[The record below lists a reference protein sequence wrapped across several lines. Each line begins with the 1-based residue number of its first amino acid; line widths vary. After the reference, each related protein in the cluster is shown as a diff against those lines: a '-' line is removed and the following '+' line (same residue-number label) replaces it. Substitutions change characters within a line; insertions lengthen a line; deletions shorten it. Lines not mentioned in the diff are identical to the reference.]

1 MNNKSA
7 KDIAFER
14 ERTKWRKQKRE
25 LEEQLRDKDVIIRS
39 LTDKISELEGVV
51 GQKDEWI
58 ERLLEY
64 TELTKED
71 LKIAVKKDKSVAEA
85 AKSFKGLMGLVGNF
99 GLY

>member
-14 ERTKWRKQKRE
+14 ERTKLQKQKRE
-25 LEEQLRDKDVIIRS
+25 VEEQLRDRDRTIKS
-39 LTDKISELEGVV
+39 LMDKISELENVIV
-51 GQKDEWI
+51 QKDEWI

-71 LKIAVKKDKSVAEA
+71 LKIKIEKDKASAEA
-85 AKSFKGLMGLVGNF
+85 LKTFNSLMGLCGRF
-99 GLY
+99 Y

>member
-14 ERTKWRKQKRE
+14 ERTKLRRQKRE
-25 LEEQLRDKDVIIRS
+25 LEEQLREKNQIIKS
-39 LTDKISELEGVV
+39 LTDKNSELESVIS
-51 GQKDEWI
+51 QKEEWI

-71 LKIAVKKDKSVAEA
+71 LKAAVEKDKSVAEA
-85 AKSFKGLMGLVGNF
+85 AKSLKGLMGLCGKF
-99 GLY
+99 Y

>member
-14 ERTKWRKQKRE
+14 ERTKLQKQKRE
-25 LEEQLRDKDVIIRS
+25 VEEQLRDRDKTIKS
-39 LTDKISELEGVV
+39 LMDKISELENVIV
-51 GQKDEWI
+51 QKDEWI

-71 LKIAVKKDKSVAEA
+71 LKIKIEKDKASAEA
-85 AKSFKGLMGLVGNF
+85 LKTFNSLMGLCGRF
-99 GLY
+99 Y

>member
-14 ERTKWRKQKRE
+14 ERTKLQKQKRE
-25 LEEQLRDKDVIIRS
+25 VEEQLRDRNKTIKS
-39 LTDKISELEGVV
+39 LMDKISELDNVIV
-51 GQKDEWI
+51 QKEQWI

-71 LKIAVKKDKSVAEA
+71 LKIKIEKDKASAEA
-85 AKSFKGLMGLVGNF
+85 LKTFNSLMGLCGRF
-99 GLY
+99 Y

>member
-14 ERTKWRKQKRE
+14 ERTKLQRQKRE
-25 LEEQLRDKDVIIRS
+25 FEEKCRDKDAIIKS
-39 LTDKISELEGVV
+39 LTDKISELESIV

-71 LKIAVKKDKSVAEA
+71 LEIAIEKDKSVAEA
-85 AKSFKGLMGLVGNF
+85 AKSLKGLMGLCRGF
-99 GLY
+99 Y

>member
-14 ERTKWRKQKRE
+14 ERMKLQRQKRE
-25 LEEQLRDKDVIIRS
+25 AEEQIRDRDKTIKS
-39 LTDKISELEGVV
+39 LMDKISELENVV
-51 GQKDEWI
+51 VQKDEWI

-71 LKIAVKKDKSVAEA
+71 LKIKIEKDKASAEA
-85 AKSFKGLMGLVGNF
+85 LKTFNSLMGLCGRF
-99 GLY
+99 Y

>member
-14 ERTKWRKQKRE
+14 ERTKLQKQKRE
-25 LEEQLRDKDVIIRS
+25 VEEQLRDRDKTIKS
-39 LTDKISELEGVV
+39 LMDKISELENVIV
-51 GQKDEWI
+51 QKDEWI

-71 LKIAVKKDKSVAEA
+71 LKIKIEKDKASAEA
-85 AKSFKGLMGLVGNF
+85 LKTFNSLMGLCGKF
-99 GLY
+99 Y

>member
-14 ERTKWRKQKRE
+14 ERTKLQRQKRE
-25 LEEQLRDKDVIIRS
+25 VEEQLRDRDKTIKS
-39 LTDKISELEGVV
+39 LIDKISELENVIV
-51 GQKDEWI
+51 QKDEWI

-71 LKIAVKKDKSVAEA
+71 LKIKIEKDKASAEA
-85 AKSFKGLMGLVGNF
+85 LKTFNSLMGLCGRF
-99 GLY
+99 Y

>member
-14 ERTKWRKQKRE
+14 ERTKLQRQKRE
-25 LEEQLRDKDVIIRS
+25 VEEQLRDRDKTIKS
-39 LTDKISELEGVV
+39 LTDKISELENVII
-51 GQKDEWI
+51 QKDEWI

-71 LKIAVKKDKSVAEA
+71 LKIKIEKDKASAEA
-85 AKSFKGLMGLVGNF
+85 LKTFNSLMGLCGRF
-99 GLY
+99 Y

>member
-14 ERTKWRKQKRE
+14 ERMKLQRQKRGA
-25 LEEQLRDKDVIIRS
+25 EEQIRDRDKTIKS
-39 LTDKISELEGVV
+39 LMDKISELENVV
-51 GQKDEWI
+51 VQKDEWI

-71 LKIAVKKDKSVAEA
+71 LKIKIEKDKASAEA
-85 AKSFKGLMGLVGNF
+85 LKTFNSLMGLCGRF
-99 GLY
+99 Y